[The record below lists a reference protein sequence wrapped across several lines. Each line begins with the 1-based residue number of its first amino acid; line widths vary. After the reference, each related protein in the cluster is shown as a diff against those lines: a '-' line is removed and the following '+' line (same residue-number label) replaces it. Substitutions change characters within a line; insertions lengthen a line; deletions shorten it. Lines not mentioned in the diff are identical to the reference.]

1 MKRVS
6 HLNIFTHYKSQLVL
20 VVVTSLVF
28 TLTNIAIRIFLGE
41 VVDKISV
48 ENLGKNVLIGLVFLV
63 ILILSNL
70 MSTYHGKK
78 YCGLISM
85 LLLNNLSHYLF
96 TADYDNISRKTEGDT
111 TTLIS
116 TDTTILEQYCNRI
129 ISGFIPDLFFFVASL
144 TYLFVIDFK
153 LMLLALTAACFT
165 VLITSK
171 QAQRLSRHYSI
182 MRKHTVETNQLLGS
196 DLEKI
201 EEIKSFQIEE
211 SRFEIYLQQLNKLT
225 EISRKSFLIE
235 SLLSIPILFSGFSTI
250 VVIAIYGGNLVANG
264 EITLGT
270 LMSVMMVAD
279 FIIDPIMKLGG
290 TLSIA
295 RKAKLS
301 CESFNNFFENHTLS
315 LKKAIGCNLQK
326 KAFELKKVEF
336 GYGNTTLFTN
346 IDMEFEVGK
355 PVFIT
360 GKIGSGKSTLV
371 KIMAGL
377 YSPISGQVILNGLQ
391 LDQYDRQEVQSKITV
406 VSQDCPVF
414 SGTIFDNLIMANPS
428 VSFEK
433 IKKICQKVGLDGEIV
448 LKETGYDTFLGEA
461 GYGMSGG
468 QLQRLSIA
476 RALLVD
482 SEVVI
487 MDEPT
492 SALDKKNREHIRTVI
507 EELSK
512 DKIVIVVS
520 HDRELISDN
529 VEYDIGG
536 RCFVKKRSCS
546 YL

>member
-1 MKRVS
+1 
-6 HLNIFTHYKSQLVL
+6 
-20 VVVTSLVF
+20 
-28 TLTNIAIRIFLGE
+28 
-41 VVDKISV
+41 
-48 ENLGKNVLIGLVFLV
+48 
-63 ILILSNL
+63 
-70 MSTYHGKK
+70 
-78 YCGLISM
+78 
-85 LLLNNLSHYLF
+85 
-96 TADYDNISRKTEGDT
+96 
-111 TTLIS
+111 
-116 TDTTILEQYCNRI
+116 
-129 ISGFIPDLFFFVASL
+129 
-144 TYLFVIDFK
+144 
-153 LMLLALTAACFT
+153 
-165 VLITSK
+165 
-171 QAQRLSRHYSI
+171 
-182 MRKHTVETNQLLGS
+182 
-196 DLEKI
+196 
-201 EEIKSFQIEE
+201 
-211 SRFEIYLQQLNKLT
+211 
-225 EISRKSFLIE
+225 
-235 SLLSIPILFSGFSTI
+235 
-250 VVIAIYGGNLVANG
+250 
-264 EITLGT
+264 
-270 LMSVMMVAD
+270 
-279 FIIDPIMKLGG
+279 
-290 TLSIA
+290 
-295 RKAKLS
+295 
-301 CESFNNFFENHTLS
+301 
-315 LKKAIGCNLQK
+315 
-326 KAFELKKVEF
+326 
-336 GYGNTTLFTN
+336 
-346 IDMEFEVGK
+346 MEFEVGK

-406 VSQDCPVF
+406 VLQDCPVF

-448 LKETGYDTFLGEA
+448 LKETGYDTFLGEV